1 MPGASPRDGFAR
13 FARFVGGNRRW
24 LASGFGIFFL
34 SSIGQT
40 YFVGL
45 SIGDVR
51 AEFGLSH
58 ADIGLL
64 NMAVMLLSGV
74 CVFLIGKW
82 TDVFPIH
89 KIVVALLPA
98 LAFGCVLFQS
108 QRALPVVLIG
118 LFLLR
123 IVAQGFLTHIAFVAV
138 GRWFDAD
145 RGIALATTS
154 IGQNVGQML
163 LPLVF
168 VTISATLGWRG
179 AWLVLAA
186 ALVLATPFLAS
197 LSRVERRP
205 GTTADPCARADPA
218 DRAPSRTLS
227 QALKRPEFYAYVF
240 AILPMAFFA
249 NTIFF
254 YQVHLVDSRSWSLD
268 AFTASYS
275 IMAIST
281 VVSGFA
287 AGALIDRRS
296 AISMLP
302 YHLAPLALGCLAL
315 ALVSSQWIVIPF
327 MILTGVSNGF
337 SLTLYGA
344 TWPEAYGVRHLGS
357 IRAAVTMG
365 VIFAAAACPGL
376 AGLLFDRGIGF
387 DNVLLLLAGLCAA
400 AGIVVWP
407 FARRAA
413 PLR

>member
-1 MPGASPRDGFAR
+1 MST
-13 FARFVGGNRRW
+13 GN
-24 LASGFGIFFL
+24 
-34 SSIGQT
+34 
-40 YFVGL
+40 
-45 SIGDVR
+45 VR
-51 AEFGLSH
+51 SEFGRSH

-64 NMAVMLLSGV
+64 NMGTMLLSGV

-89 KIVVALLPA
+89 RIVAVLLPA
-98 LAFGCVLFQS
+98 LAVGCVLFQS
-108 QRALPVVLIG
+108 QLSLPVVLIG

-218 DRAPSRTLS
+218 DCAPSRTLS

-240 AILPMAFFA
+240 AILPMAFVA

-254 YQVHLVDSRSWSLD
+254 YQIHLVDSRSWSLD

-365 VIFAAAACPGL
+365 VIFAAAAGPGL
-376 AGLLFDRGIGF
+376 AGLLFDPGDR
-387 DNVLLLLAGLCAA
+387 LRQCAA
-400 AGIVVWP
+400 AAGGALRRGRHRRLALCAKGGA
-407 FARRAA
+407 FALERDPSRRRGPSASDHCFV
-413 PLR
+413 PVC